1 MATRP
6 FWSEYRILAWEPTTC
21 GEKGDAQ
28 ETRPQPL
35 DGSRGSPAPCP
46 ARVSSAVWGRLL
58 QISLLTSHRRA
69 SPRGSRLTDS
79 LLGGDLL
86 CVSVRPRPHLHLLPH
101 PPQAQIFKSSGG
113 RRGHLRH
120 WVAGMRGSAEKHT
133 CNHRYRRRPQSGW
146 VGLDWEAQER
156 RPLLGAGAAE
166 PQAKDPLVQTW
177 QRPAIRTTRPSFV
190 WSQRIR
196 PAASPGLCTGW
207 SLCFPTVTPPP
218 PTQPRLGLNLQV
230 SSSETPFCYTAST
243 PNPQL
248 PGSSDL
254 WSRSQA
260 QKHPSALPWPRRGP
274 APSPTPQPGAVPP
287 PVSPLCRWERRPRE
301 AKPLTPGHTAEKS
314 GGLASGTCL
323 AMMGGRTCL
332 TQVAAPESRPP
343 SERLL

>member
-1 MATRP
+1 MAWLKAMAMATRP

-113 RRGHLRH
+113 RPGHLRH

-166 PQAKDPLVQTW
+166 PQAKDPLVQAW
-177 QRPAIRTTRPSFV
+177 QRPAIRTTRPSFFLV
-190 WSQRIR
+190 SAHPAGCLPR
-196 PAASPGLCTGW
+196 PVHWLVPLLPNCH
-207 SLCFPTVTPPP
+207 P
-218 PTQPRLGLNLQV
+218 PTP
-230 SSSETPFCYTAST
+230 
-243 PNPQL
+243 
-248 PGSSDL
+248 D
-254 WSRSQA
+254 
-260 QKHPSALPWPRRGP
+260 P
-274 APSPTPQPGAVPP
+274 APLRPELASQLLRDTLLLHRQHPQPP
-287 PVSPLCRWERRPRE
+287 
-301 AKPLTPGHTAEKS
+301 
-314 GGLASGTCL
+314 
-323 AMMGGRTCL
+323 
-332 TQVAAPESRPP
+332 APWVI
-343 SERLL
+343 